1 MSVSAGAQCSHCA
14 KVSTQAPIILDFN
27 LSCEFVQHRMIASP
41 PLIVLILTRDKP
53 MNTKSFSPDD
63 IETWFE
69 EEESTESHVSVNV
82 QAEDPAEKYAR
93 SQLRVIRE
101 TKDYQ
106 LDYLRHALQSGK
118 ELIDTSPGY
127 QRRLRWSNKKRS
139 LLIESFLLNIPVPP
153 VFLFEKDYNA
163 YEVIDGRQRIE
174 TVRAFLSNDFALS
187 GLEYWPELDRKRF
200 NDLPVVLQ
208 KGLLRRSLSAIVLLA
223 ETRAIGT
230 DGIDVRSVLFDRLN
244 TGGVRLNPQEL
255 RNALYPGEFN
265 ALLIR
270 LARSEPF
277 TTTWNIPAFT
287 KNEEVDPPDELLKNP
302 LFTSLADAELVLRF
316 FALRDAII
324 NAKTGSLR
332 RILDR
337 YMDLQRNIGE
347 KELGEM
353 ERHFIDT
360 LSRLVA
366 LFDGAPLR
374 LPKTQRPSRP
384 LYDALMIA
392 LSIEP
397 SLDIEKRA
405 AKIKSALAEALAE
418 EEKYD
423 VFVGRGNTIDAV
435 RQRVALASS
444 ILKS

>member
-1 MSVSAGAQCSHCA
+1 
-14 KVSTQAPIILDFN
+14 
-27 LSCEFVQHRMIASP
+27 
-41 PLIVLILTRDKP
+41 
-53 MNTKSFSPDD
+53 MNTKLLVSPDE
-63 IETWFE
+63 IEKWFE
-69 EEESTESHVSVNV
+69 DESTESPVSGNELA
-82 QAEDPAEKYAR
+82 QDPAEKYAR

-118 ELIDTSPGY
+118 ELFDTSPGY
-127 QRRLRWSNKKRS
+127 QRRLRWTNRKRS

-163 YEVIDGRQRIE
+163 YEVIDGRQRVE
-174 TVRAFLSNDFALS
+174 TIRAFLSNDFALS

-200 NDLPVVLQ
+200 NDLPMVLQ
-208 KGLLRRSLSAIVLLA
+208 KGLLRRSLSAVVLLA
-223 ETRAIGT
+223 ETRGIGT

-270 LARSEPF
+270 LARSKPF
-277 TTTWNIPAFT
+277 TTTWGIPAFT
-287 KNEEVDPPDELLKNP
+287 KNEEAKPPDDLLKNP
-302 LFTSLADAELVLRF
+302 LFASLADAELVLRF
-316 FALRDAII
+316 FALRDAIVHVR
-324 NAKTGSLR
+324 TGSLR

-337 YMDLQRNIGE
+337 YMEEKSDIGTN
-347 KELGEM
+347 ELDEM
-353 ERHFIDT
+353 ESQFLST

-366 LFDGAPLR
+366 LFDDSPFR

-397 SLDIEKRA
+397 SLDIEQRA
-405 AKIKSALAEALAE
+405 DEIRTALAAALVE
-418 EEKYD
+418 EHKYD
-423 VFVGRGNTIDAV
+423 VLVGRGNTIEAV
-435 RQRVALASS
+435 RQRVALASR
-444 ILKS
+444 ILKA

>member
-1 MSVSAGAQCSHCA
+1 MNN
-14 KVSTQAPIILDFN
+14 K
-27 LSCEFVQHRMIASP
+27 
-41 PLIVLILTRDKP
+41 LT
-53 MNTKSFSPDD
+53 FSSDE

-69 EEESTESHVSVNV
+69 DESSEALVSVNG
-82 QAEDPAEKYAR
+82 QAQDPAEKYAR

-208 KGLLRRSLSAIVLLA
+208 KGLLRRSLSAVVLLA

-270 LARSEPF
+270 LARSDSF
-277 TTTWNIPAFT
+277 TTTWGIPPFT
-287 KNEEVDPPDELLKNP
+287 KDEEAETPEELLKNP
-302 LFTSLADAELVLRF
+302 LFASLADAELVLRF
-316 FALRDAII
+316 FALRDAIV

-337 YMDLQRNIGE
+337 YMQGKCNIGSAE
-347 KELGEM
+347 ISEM
-353 ERHFIDT
+353 ECQFIDT
-360 LSRLVA
+360 LSRLFI
-366 LFDGAPLR
+366 LFNGAPFR

-397 SLDIEKRA
+397 SLDIEERAVEIRA
-405 AKIKSALAEALAE
+405 ALADALANED
-418 EEKYD
+418 KYD

-435 RQRVALASS
+435 RQRVALASM